1 MKFTD
6 CIEIVGSKPTL
17 YEGTKQYVSTGAV
30 EEYFINE
37 KSIEEYSYKE
47 RPSRADLVG
56 KSGDILF
63 AKMAETKKTLILD
76 KETENYLKSVLKRIT
91 TVGALS
97 LAVIAGLPIIF
108 GAVSNLSTNISIG
121 GTGLL
126 IVVGVALE
134 TYKQLDGELLTRSYM
149 KKGRRKTKCL
159 YYLLNSKNFLNQKD
173 KNSSGATQKAITNA
187 GLEKI
192 NVNIPLF
199 FKQDQIVKQFD
210 LLTDII
216 KKYQSQL
223 KKLDSLIKSR
233 FIEMFGD
240 PVQNPKKW
248 DIKKMSDYILFL
260 TSGSRGWSE
269 YFSNEGKLFLTIK
282 NVKNNRI
289 NIENI
294 QYVQAPNNKEAE
306 RTKVQENDLLI
317 SITADLGRTGVV
329 SKEIANYGAYINQ
342 HLSLVRLNTEKVN
355 PLFVSYYLETDGGKL
370 QFNKKNQSAVKAG
383 LNFEAIKSLTFMN
396 PPLKKQNEF
405 VSFVQQIDKSKF
417 AVQKSLEKA
426 ETLYKSL
433 MQEYF
438 G

>member
-76 KETENYLKSVLKRIT
+76 KETENYL
-91 TVGALS
+91 
-97 LAVIAGLPIIF
+97 F
-108 GAVSNLSTNISIG
+108 STGFFAIRPKNGI
-121 GTGLL
+121 
-126 IVVGVALE
+126 
-134 TYKQLDGELLTRSYM
+134 LT
-149 KKGRRKTKCL
+149 TKCL
-159 YYLLNSKNFLNQKD
+159 YYLLNSKNFLIQKD

-199 FKQDQIVKQFD
+199 SKQDQIVKQFD

-233 FIEMFGD
+233 FIEMFGE
-240 PVQNPKKW
+240 PA
-248 DIKKMSDYILFL
+248 KMS
-260 TSGSRGWSE
+260 
-269 YFSNEGKLFLTIK
+269 
-282 NVKNNRI
+282 
-289 NIENI
+289 
-294 QYVQAPNNKEAE
+294 A
-306 RTKVQENDLLI
+306 
-317 SITADLGRTGVV
+317 
-329 SKEIANYGAYINQ
+329 
-342 HLSLVRLNTEKVN
+342 
-355 PLFVSYYLETDGGKL
+355 
-370 QFNKKNQSAVKAG
+370 
-383 LNFEAIKSLTFMN
+383 
-396 PPLKKQNEF
+396 
-405 VSFVQQIDKSKF
+405 
-417 AVQKSLEKA
+417 
-426 ETLYKSL
+426 
-433 MQEYF
+433 
-438 G
+438 

>member
-1 MKFTD
+1 
-6 CIEIVGSKPTL
+6 
-17 YEGTKQYVSTGAV
+17 
-30 EEYFINE
+30 
-37 KSIEEYSYKE
+37 
-47 RPSRADLVG
+47 
-56 KSGDILF
+56 
-63 AKMAETKKTLILD
+63 
-76 KETENYLKSVLKRIT
+76 
-91 TVGALS
+91 
-97 LAVIAGLPIIF
+97 
-108 GAVSNLSTNISIG
+108 
-121 GTGLL
+121 
-126 IVVGVALE
+126 
-134 TYKQLDGELLTRSYM
+134 
-149 KKGRRKTKCL
+149 
-159 YYLLNSKNFLNQKD
+159 
-173 KNSSGATQKAITNA
+173 
-187 GLEKI
+187 
-192 NVNIPLF
+192 
-199 FKQDQIVKQFD
+199 
-210 LLTDII
+210 
-216 KKYQSQL
+216 
-223 KKLDSLIKSR
+223 
-233 FIEMFGD
+233 MFGD

-269 YFSNEGKLFLTIK
+269 YFSNKGELFLTIK

>member
-76 KETENYLKSVLKRIT
+76 KETENYL
-91 TVGALS
+91 
-97 LAVIAGLPIIF
+97 F
-108 GAVSNLSTNISIG
+108 STGFFAIRPKNGI
-121 GTGLL
+121 
-126 IVVGVALE
+126 
-134 TYKQLDGELLTRSYM
+134 LT
-149 KKGRRKTKCL
+149 TKCL
-159 YYLLNSKNFLNQKD
+159 YYLLNSKNFLSQKD

-192 NVNIPLF
+192 NINIPLF
-199 FKQDQIVKQFD
+199 SKQDQIVKQFD

-240 PVQNPKKW
+240 NPIENGKWRIKELCSLSEIGSSKRIFANEYVSEGIPFYRSKEIRELGNGERPSIELYISCEKYNEIKTKYGIPKKNE
-248 DIKKMSDYILFL
+248 ILIAAIGATIGYTWIIDTDSPFYYKDGNLILISNIRELNSIFL
-260 TSGSRGWSE
+260 NEILKIEIQTYKQKTSGSAQ
-269 YFSNEGKLFLTIK
+269 LALTIEK
-282 NVKNNRI
+282 MEKLQIPV
-289 NIENI
+289 
-294 QYVQAPNNKEAE
+294 PP
-306 RTKVQENDLLI
+306 
-317 SITADLGRTGVV
+317 
-329 SKEIANYGAYINQ
+329 
-342 HLSLVRLNTEKVN
+342 LSLQND
-355 PLFVSYYLETDGGKL
+355 F
-370 QFNKKNQSAVKAG
+370 AA
-383 LNFEAIKSLTFMN
+383 
-396 PPLKKQNEF
+396 LK
-405 VSFVQQIDKSKF
+405 
-417 AVQKSLEKA
+417 
-426 ETLYKSL
+426 
-433 MQEYF
+433 
-438 G
+438 

>member
-30 EEYFINE
+30 EEYFIN
-37 KSIEEYSYKE
+37 KNSIEEYTYNE

-76 KETENYLKSVLKRIT
+76 KETENYLFSTGFFAIRPKSGI
-91 TVGALS
+91 
-97 LAVIAGLPIIF
+97 
-108 GAVSNLSTNISIG
+108 
-121 GTGLL
+121 
-126 IVVGVALE
+126 
-134 TYKQLDGELLTRSYM
+134 LT
-149 KKGRRKTKCL
+149 TKCL
-159 YYLLNSKNFLNQKD
+159 YYLLNSKNFLSQKD
-173 KNSSGATQKAITNA
+173 KNSSGATQKAITNS

-199 FKQDQIVKQFD
+199 SKQDHIVKQFD

-223 KKLDSLIKSR
+223 EKLDSLIKSR

-240 PVQNPKKW
+240 PVQNPMGW
-248 DIKKMSDYILFL
+248 EVNQLTDFIIFL
-260 TSGSRGWSE
+260 TSGARGWSE
-269 YFSNEGKLFLTIK
+269 YFSKEGDLFLTIK
-282 NVKNNRI
+282 NVKNNKI
-289 NIENI
+289 KIDD
-294 QYVQAPNNKEAE
+294 VQHIKVPSNKEAE
-306 RTKVQENDLLI
+306 RTKVKENDLLI

-329 SKEIANYGAYINQ
+329 SKAIASYGAYINQ
-342 HLSLVRLNTEKVN
+342 HLSLVRLNMDKIN
-355 PLFVSYYLETDGGKL
+355 PLFVSYFLETEGGKI
-370 QFNKKNQSAVKAG
+370 QFSKKNQSAVKAG
-383 LNFEAIKSLTFMN
+383 LNFDAIKSLHLIN
-396 PPLKKQNEF
+396 PPLSLQNDF
-405 VSFVQQIDKSKF
+405 AAFVQQIDKSKF

-433 MQEYF
+433 MQQYF
-438 G
+438 A

>member
-63 AKMAETKKTLILD
+63 AKMAETKKTLILN
-76 KETENYLKSVLKRIT
+76 KETENYL
-91 TVGALS
+91 
-97 LAVIAGLPIIF
+97 F
-108 GAVSNLSTNISIG
+108 STGFFAIRPKNGI
-121 GTGLL
+121 
-126 IVVGVALE
+126 
-134 TYKQLDGELLTRSYM
+134 LT
-149 KKGRRKTKCL
+149 TKCL

-240 PVQNPKKW
+240 PVINEKNWEKVRLDSVA
-248 DIKKMSDYILFL
+248 DIKIGPFGSLLHQEDYITGGHALVNPSHIIDGRIC
-260 TSGSRGWSE
+260 TDE
-269 YFSNEGKLFLTIK
+269 KLTISDEK
-282 NVKNNRI
+282 YTELTPYHLQKHDVVMGRRGEMGRCAVVDSDGLLCGTGSLI
-289 NIENI
+289 I
-294 QYVQAPNNKEAE
+294 
-306 RTKVQENDLLI
+306 RTKGELKSDFIQKII
-317 SITADLGRTGVV
+317 SFPSYKKTIEDKAVGQTMPNLNVPIV
-329 SKEIANYGAYINQ
+329 SSFEIIKPPKEIQDNYY
-342 HLSLVRLNTEKVN
+342 T
-355 PLFVSYYLETDGGKL
+355 
-370 QFNKKNQSAVKAG
+370 
-383 LNFEAIKSLTFMN
+383 
-396 PPLKKQNEF
+396 
-405 VSFVQQIDKSKF
+405 FVQQIDKSKF
-417 AVQKSLEKA
+417 ENN
-426 ETLYKSL
+426 YKEL
-433 MQEYF
+433 VA
-438 G
+438 

>member
-76 KETENYLKSVLKRIT
+76 KETENYL
-91 TVGALS
+91 
-97 LAVIAGLPIIF
+97 F
-108 GAVSNLSTNISIG
+108 STGFFAIRPKNGI
-121 GTGLL
+121 
-126 IVVGVALE
+126 
-134 TYKQLDGELLTRSYM
+134 LT
-149 KKGRRKTKCL
+149 TKCL
-159 YYLLNSKNFLNQKD
+159 YYLLNSKNFLSQKD

-192 NVNIPLF
+192 NINIPLF
-199 FKQDQIVKQFD
+199 SKQDQIVKQFD

-240 PVQNPKKW
+240 PITNPKHWNTKA
-248 DIKKMSDYILFL
+248 ITELCENIMGGGTPSKSKP
-260 TSGSRGWSE
+260 E
-269 YFSNEGKLFLTIK
+269 YFEGTIPWVSPKDMKSLFILDSQDHITEDAVNNSSAKKIKSDSILMVIRSGILKHTLPVAMNKVEVTINQDMK
-282 NVKNNRI
+282 AFIPSSEI
-289 NIENI
+289 NPYYLLFYFKGIERD
-294 QYVQAPNNKEAE
+294 VLSGVRA
-306 RTKVQENDLLI
+306 V
-317 SITADLGRTGVV
+317 TADNIDFNQFKKRHVILP
-329 SKEIANYGAYINQ
+329 SKQ
-342 HLSLVRLNTEKVN
+342 
-355 PLFVSYYLETDGGKL
+355 
-370 QFNKKNQSAVKAG
+370 
-383 LNFEAIKSLTFMN
+383 M
-396 PPLKKQNEF
+396 QNDF
-405 VSFVQQIDKSKF
+405 AAFVQQIGKSKF

-438 G
+438 A

>member
-76 KETENYLKSVLKRIT
+76 KETENYL
-91 TVGALS
+91 
-97 LAVIAGLPIIF
+97 F
-108 GAVSNLSTNISIG
+108 STGFFAIRPKNGI
-121 GTGLL
+121 
-126 IVVGVALE
+126 
-134 TYKQLDGELLTRSYM
+134 LT
-149 KKGRRKTKCL
+149 TKCL
-159 YYLLNSKNFLNQKD
+159 YYLLNSKNFLSQKD

-199 FKQDQIVKQFD
+199 SKQDQIVKQFD

-240 PVQNPKKW
+240 ILAGKYKFETRKLGEISEVGSSHRVFTTEFVEHGIPFYRGTEIGELANGKIPQEPYYISEEHYQRLIAQDSKPQIGDLLMPSICNKGQVWMVDTEEPFYYKDGRVLSISPNREIYNSKYLQYFMREKTLVEYPK
-248 DIKKMSDYILFL
+248 LG
-260 TSGSRGWSE
+260 SGSTFAE
-269 YFSNEGKLFLTIK
+269 FKIFLLKDIDILT
-282 NVKNNRI
+282 
-289 NIENI
+289 
-294 QYVQAPNNKEAE
+294 PP
-306 RTKVQENDLLI
+306 
-317 SITADLGRTGVV
+317 
-329 SKEIANYGAYINQ
+329 
-342 HLSLVRLNTEKVN
+342 LSL
-355 PLFVSYYLETDGGKL
+355 
-370 QFNKKNQSAVKAG
+370 
-383 LNFEAIKSLTFMN
+383 
-396 PPLKKQNEF
+396 QNDF
-405 VSFVQQIDKSKF
+405 ATFVQQVDKSKF
-417 AVQKSLEKA
+417 AVQKSLEKT

-433 MQEYF
+433 MQRYF
-438 G
+438 A